1 MFTSDQ
7 TQEQLLESISTLD
20 FVIIEIT
27 LYLDNHPEDSGAIS
41 RLKSVIE
48 ERNEKYQQYTCNYG
62 PLKACDA
69 PIGEQWLWAEQ
80 NFPWDA

>member
-48 ERNEKYQQYTCNYG
+48 ERNE
-62 PLKACDA
+62 
-69 PIGEQWLWAEQ
+69 
-80 NFPWDA
+80 